1 MNVLL
6 INGSPHP
13 RGCTY
18 TALSEIAGRLH
29 AAGIETTLVQ
39 VGHKAV
45 RGCIACG
52 KCAETGLCVFQD
64 DPVNE
69 CIELLRKADGLIVGS
84 PTYYAGPNATLCA
97 LLDRVFYMKSAP
109 YAFKPAAAVVTC
121 RRGGA
126 SANFDRLNKYFT
138 IARMP
143 VVASQYWN
151 SLHGN
156 TAEEARLDAEG
167 CKSCGR
173 WAIIWPGCSSVSKPA
188 GLRAFR
194 CPPWNRGRPRTSSAR
209 ACEHCS

>member
-84 PTYYAGPNATLCA
+84 PTYYAGPEN
-97 LLDRVFYMKSAP
+97 
-109 YAFKPAAAVVTC
+109 
-121 RRGGA
+121 
-126 SANFDRLNKYFT
+126 NFCCLETGSFF
-138 IARMP
+138 
-143 VVASQYWN
+143 
-151 SLHGN
+151 
-156 TAEEARLDAEG
+156 
-167 CKSCGR
+167 
-173 WAIIWPGCSSVSKPA
+173 PG
-188 GLRAFR
+188 
-194 CPPWNRGRPRTSSAR
+194 
-209 ACEHCS
+209 